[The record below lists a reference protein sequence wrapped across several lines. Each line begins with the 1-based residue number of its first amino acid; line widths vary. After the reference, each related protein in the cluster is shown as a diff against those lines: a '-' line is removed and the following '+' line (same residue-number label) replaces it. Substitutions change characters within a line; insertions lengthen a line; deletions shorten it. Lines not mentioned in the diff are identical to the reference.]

1 MIKNEKQYRITRAQ
15 ANRFSEA
22 LRSLETEAAP
32 QPDLHPRLLSMQ
44 KEALQSQLSDL
55 QAEIREYETL
65 KAGNF
70 AFQQLKSISELPT
83 LLIRARIAS
92 GLNQRGLADRLGLK
106 EQQIQRYEA
115 TDYASASFT
124 RIGEVVS
131 ALGIEIDE
139 GVLDDQESISLED
152 VLGRVSSIG
161 LAPEFVRKRL
171 LPGRG
176 WQSTPAQSIQ
186 EGGSSITV
194 KAAAETLARIF
205 RWSPQQLL
213 AGKELALGPAL
224 EGVRFKVAGNANR
237 QRVTAYTVYAHYLA
251 LLSVQACSDRPIRT
265 IPTDPGTIRAG
276 IESSYG
282 SLSLAAIVNYLWD
295 LGVVVLPLD
304 DPGAFHGACFREDG
318 RNVIVLKQKTSSS
331 SRWAFDCL
339 HECWHAGQEPELLE
353 RTVLELE
360 EMLSEGP
367 GKEEESTAS
376 RFSGAVLLNGRGQ
389 ELAEESLAEANYDLR
404 RLKAAVQ
411 MVAVREAVSVASLA
425 NYLAFRLSD
434 EQGEN
439 WWGTAN
445 SLQSMDNPWSVV
457 RNVFFERADF
467 TKLAGPD
474 RELLAQALTSWE
486 A

>member
-1 MIKNEKQYRITRAQ
+1 MIKNERQYRITRAQ
-15 ANRFSEA
+15 ADRFSEA
-22 LRSLETEAAP
+22 LRSLETDGVHQSE
-32 QPDLHPRLLSMQ
+32 LHPRLLSMR

-55 QAEIREYETL
+55 QAEISEYETL

-70 AFQQLKSISELPT
+70 AFEQLKSISELPT

-92 GLNQRGLADRLGLK
+92 RLSQRDLADRLGLK

-139 GVLDDQESISLED
+139 NVRADQGSISLED
-152 VLGRVSSIG
+152 ILDRVSSSG

-171 LPGRG
+171 LPRG
-176 WQSTPAQSIQ
+176 EWQWNPARDPQV
-186 EGGSSITV
+186 GGSITV
-194 KAAAETLARIF
+194 RTAAETLAKVF
-205 RWSPQQLL
+205 RWSPQQML
-213 AGKELALGPAL
+213 AGEELALEPAL
-224 EGVRFKVAGNANR
+224 EGVRFKVAGNADR

-251 LLSVQACSDRPIRT
+251 LLSIQAYSDRPIRP

-282 SLSLAAIVNYLWD
+282 PLSLAAIVNYLWD

-318 RNVIVLKQKTSSS
+318 RNVIVLKQKTSSL

-339 HECWHAGQEPELLE
+339 HECWHAGQEPELPE
-353 RTVLELE
+353 RTVLELD
-360 EMLSEGP
+360 EMSSEGP

-376 RFSGAVLLNGRGQ
+376 RFAGAVLLNGRGP
-389 ELAEESLAEANYDLR
+389 ELAEKSLAEANYDLR

-411 MVAVREAVSVASLA
+411 RVAERESVSVASLA
-425 NYLAFRLSD
+425 NYLAFRLLD

-445 SLQSMDNPWSVV
+445 SLQSMDNPWNVV

-474 RELLAQALTSWE
+474 RELLAQALASWE
-486 A
+486 E